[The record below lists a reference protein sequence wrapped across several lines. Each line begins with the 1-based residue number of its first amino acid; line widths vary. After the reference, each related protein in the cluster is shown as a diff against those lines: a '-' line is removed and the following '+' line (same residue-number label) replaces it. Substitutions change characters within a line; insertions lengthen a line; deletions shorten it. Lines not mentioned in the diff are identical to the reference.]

1 MAVGAGVDKLVPA
14 LQALQDPT
22 TFLFGLSDRYAGTM
36 LSHAMSILFVS
47 SLFAGVLAFH
57 NAVAR
62 YIYVSGREKLLPEA
76 IGVTHSVHQSPHV
89 ASVLQSVLA
98 AIVIG
103 LFAILGLDPVLALF
117 SWLTNVA
124 TLGVIV
130 MMAVASL
137 AVVMY
142 FRANPSTQENALKTT
157 ILPGLAFI
165 AFVVIIY
172 LIVINF
178 GGLSGASGFLGALL
192 PGLVLI
198 AAVVGLL
205 LAGALKSRDPVAF
218 ENLGVP
224 LKD

>member
-1 MAVGAGVDKLVPA
+1 
-14 LQALQDPT
+14 
-22 TFLFGLSDRYAGTM
+22 M

-62 YIYVSGREKLLPEA
+62 YIYVAGREKLLPQS
-76 IGVTHSVHQSPHV
+76 IGVTHSSHQSPHV
-89 ASVLQSVLA
+89 ASVIQTVLA
-98 AIVIG
+98 AVVVG
-103 LFAILGLDPVLALF
+103 LFAVLGLDPVLALF

-142 FRANPSTQENALKTT
+142 FRANPSAQENALKTT
-157 ILPGLAFI
+157 ILPGLTFI
-165 AFVVIIY
+165 AFVIIIY

-178 GGLSGASGFLGALL
+178 GSLSGAGGFLGVFL
-192 PGLVLI
+192 PLLVLI

-205 LAGALKSRDPVAF
+205 LAGALKGRDPVAF
-218 ENLGVP
+218 DNLGVP